1 MIVTLYTPY
10 VLHIMG
16 RPWNEVILLGT
27 HPAHP
32 VYWFDFTFRY
42 ISDGFT
48 FQIYFRWFYFSD
60 DFQILSKW
68 HISISDG
75 FSWLSDG
82 FTHIFGFRWFS
93 DSDDFQ
99 MEKDMPPQSI
109 RKIEC
114 GARESLNMTIL
125 HGYEIELNP
134 YIIYQFFTKKVIM
147 NCKVHDF
154 NGPLGGNK

>member
-1 MIVTLYTPY
+1 
-10 VLHIMG
+10 MG

-75 FSWLSDG
+75 FSWFSDG

-99 MEKDMPPQSI
+99 MEKDMPEYEVSSYALSSFLT
-109 RKIEC
+109 C
-114 GARESLNMTIL
+114 WVLREDNALLCLFLNMSNWL
-125 HGYEIELNP
+125 FFNLVLLPVLLVLEP
-134 YIIYQFFTKKVIM
+134 IY
-147 NCKVHDF
+147 
-154 NGPLGGNK
+154 

>member
-1 MIVTLYTPY
+1 MLFWICFGTCHSPALLIVTIYTPY
-10 VLHIMG
+10 IFHIIG
-16 RPWNEVILLGT
+16 RPWNEVILPGT

-75 FSWLSDG
+75 FFWNQMVLL
-82 FTHIFGFRWFS
+82 TYLV
-93 DSDDFQ
+93 SDDFQ
-99 MEKDMPPQSI
+99 IQMIFRWK
-109 RKIEC
+109 KIC
-114 GARESLNMTIL
+114 PKI
-125 HGYEIELNP
+125 
-134 YIIYQFFTKKVIM
+134 
-147 NCKVHDF
+147 
-154 NGPLGGNK
+154 LGGSQNL